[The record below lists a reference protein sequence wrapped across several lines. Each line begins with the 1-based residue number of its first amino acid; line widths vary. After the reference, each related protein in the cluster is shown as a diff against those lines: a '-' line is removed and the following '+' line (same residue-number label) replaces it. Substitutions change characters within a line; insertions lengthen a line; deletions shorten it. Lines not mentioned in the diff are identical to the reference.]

1 MKHISVFSN
10 ALIACLIGMSAAQ
23 SFDWTPAVP
32 IFRERSF
39 TMNVNTSTPRNVG
52 KVNQSTSY
60 LVTSQDFQGI
70 YVDRKTLYDPPEVFV
85 FFFWSCSINR
95 FI

>member
-1 MKHISVFSN
+1 MKLTSVSLN
-10 ALIACLIGMSAAQ
+10 ALIVCLFGITTAQ
-23 SFDWTPAVP
+23 NFDWTPLNP

-39 TMNVNTSTPRNVG
+39 SMDVNNSTPRNVG

-70 YVDRKTLYDPPEVFV
+70 YVDRKTMYDPPEVILV
-85 FFFWSCSINR
+85 FQLLFLCSMY
-95 FI
+95 